1 MLPASGKGEC
11 EFIFIKKMLFK
22 HQDCVGVQS
31 AVLNADLDASYDK
44 EESFY
49 KDEDLESPRARAC

>member
-1 MLPASGKGEC
+1 MI
-11 EFIFIKKMLFK
+11 FRIYFIKTLLRIFFFFFLLNYY
-22 HQDCVGVQS
+22 GWS